1 MEMKE
6 RYMIIAVQIEDNLR
20 FLLGI
25 RRMDKVPN
33 ARIRQL
39 SGVTKGLSK
48 MIGEC
53 VLRWFRDVERM
64 ENDRIAKRVYVGECD
79 GSRSVG
85 SPRERRND
93 TVNDCVMKTG
103 LDMRQAR
110 RMMHDRSV
118 WRDFVRGNATV
129 VSCNSYMKPLKGG
142 SPFGANLTT

>member
-64 ENDRIAKRVYVGECD
+64 ENDRIAKRVYVRKYAD
-79 GSRSVG
+79 SRSVG
-85 SPRERRND
+85 KPRNRRIDNAK
-93 TVNDCVMKTG
+93 DCLKKTG
-103 LDMRQAR
+103 LDVKQAR
-110 RMMHDRSV
+110 RMV
-118 WRDFVRGNATV
+118 
-129 VSCNSYMKPLKGG
+129 YGG
-142 SPFGANLTT
+142 GL